1 MAGGCLSLR
10 PSDPGARP
18 FLESTVNCFESF
30 QCVEQLQAGLT
41 GLVRARHELLR
52 MLDREPDPVDGKRPM
67 NPSFVF
73 GGTAGYWVHERNK
86 QFEQSRGAQSILA

>member
-1 MAGGCLSLR
+1 MTEV
-10 PSDPGARP
+10 PSTQEASVYATNTLYINHLLDMLGEP
-18 FLESTVNCFESF
+18 
-30 QCVEQLQAGLT
+30 T
-41 GLVRARHELLR
+41 GQ
-52 MLDREPDPVDGKRPM
+52 GKRPM

>member
-1 MAGGCLSLR
+1 MSGLCFGSWGSAGFELCLR
-10 PSDPGARP
+10 FR
-18 FLESTVNCFESF
+18 F
-30 QCVEQLQAGLT
+30 QFYS
-41 GLVRARHELLR
+41 
-52 MLDREPDPVDGKRPM
+52 KRPM

>member
-1 MAGGCLSLR
+1 MPSTIQSCAGHGTKGSTGLMDAASKAGGFEET
-10 PSDPGARP
+10 GAA
-18 FLESTVNCFESF
+18 SQIAATKK
-30 QCVEQLQAGLT
+30 A
-41 GLVRARHELLR
+41 
-52 MLDREPDPVDGKRPM
+52 KRKRSM